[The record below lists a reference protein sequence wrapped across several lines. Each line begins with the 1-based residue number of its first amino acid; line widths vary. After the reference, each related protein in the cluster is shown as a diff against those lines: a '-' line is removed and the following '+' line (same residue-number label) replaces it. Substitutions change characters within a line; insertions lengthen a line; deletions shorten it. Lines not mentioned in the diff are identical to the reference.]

1 MIRPVRVLVACGAL
15 LAASGCTSPARS
27 RALTLADGGA
37 AVAKAAAASIVET
50 QAAVDGY
57 IEGQYLLGPLTG
69 RPEPGEETLASLRR
83 VRDALGARAAVMQSL
98 DAAYAALHAHASFD
112 AAGRVERGVNG
123 LAGAVNA
130 YGGALLGKQPG
141 DSSGAWGLGKA
152 GGVLAGAKQEREL
165 RAASAA
171 IRESVERVV
180 ELLRRERDIHV
191 SLRAILVEA
200 RGAAARQLWLLGL
213 GRPGALL
220 QRHVTGFGLA
230 WDDKQLDGVLTL
242 LRKEPSITGGSDRS
256 REDDLRLAVGR
267 VLEYRVQRQATL
279 EGEILDET
287 LAGLEGLALAHAAF
301 EAKEEVDLTRLETL
315 VAALRATLD
324 EYRGPSGK

>member
-1 MIRPVRVLVACGAL
+1 M
-15 LAASGCTSPARS
+15 
-27 RALTLADGGA
+27 
-37 AVAKAAAASIVET
+37 
-50 QAAVDGY
+50 
-57 IEGQYLLGPLTG
+57 
-69 RPEPGEETLASLRR
+69 
-83 VRDALGARAAVMQSL
+83 
-98 DAAYAALHAHASFD
+98 
-112 AAGRVERGVNG
+112 NG

-220 QRHVTGFGLA
+220 QRHVTGFGLV